1 MKKDTLVKT
10 VDLDAMLQAD
20 SIQTEATIVTEPKVI
35 VESVIETPIRMI
47 TESEYDEII
56 REWFYRLPKGFA
68 EVPYTNEEFTVLNE
82 VMVERG
88 YDPLTASV
96 MQLQLELSA
105 IDEAD
110 DTYDEE
116 YIGESFI
123 TEDDAADLTADDII
137 RILSSGKR
145 FSPKV
150 LNRIGKLIKRDAD
163 TDDIIEERLLD
174 ILGPDAK
181 HTDNIL
187 DIMHL
192 GNTDEVKLASYMQKR
207 TVSFKKFTGTPKS
220 INSIFSETGLSD
232 KALDALSTYR
242 WSATPAVG
250 PVEVLLAILL
260 KGGARPSGGDS
271 GDLVVDGKKF
281 EVKGLNARLKG
292 QSGFG
297 TPAAVRKAFYAG
309 YSALAKEYGIETASL
324 SGGAKKKANALDIIT
339 DQAAWGSGQWIKT
352 LNTMNQQ
359 IINIVGDDPSIYGAI
374 AKAMGVGF
382 SGMLEHLDSKDFAW
396 IERYIKRD
404 GTLDVAPFII
414 DLAEV
419 AFNYYVRETKVDW
432 FVVTNASESKSA
444 KKGDKE
450 ILIFPVSDFK
460 SHIGTH
466 IGIVIP
472 AFNDSAGVQGPNFGL
487 KLGSKSK
494 LLQ

>member
-1 MKKDTLVKT
+1 
-10 VDLDAMLQAD
+10 MLQTE
-20 SIQTEATIVTEPKVI
+20 SVQTEATVVTEPEVI
-35 VESVIETPIRMI
+35 AESVIESPTHMI
-47 TESEYDEII
+47 SESEYEDIL

-68 EVPYTNEEFTVLNE
+68 ESPYTDAEYAVLNE

-88 YDPLTASV
+88 FDPLTASV
-96 MQLQLELSA
+96 MQLQLELSV

-110 DTYDEE
+110 NTDEEE
-116 YIGESFI
+116 YIDESFI

-145 FSPKV
+145 LSPKI
-150 LNRIGKLIKRDAD
+150 LNRIGKLIRRDAD
-163 TDDIIEERLLD
+163 TDKRLEDRLED

-181 HTDNIL
+181 HADNIL
-187 DIMHL
+187 DIMYL
-192 GNTDEVKLASYMQKR
+192 GNTNEAKIAAYMENR
-207 TVSFKKFTGTPKS
+207 TISFKKFTGTPKS
-220 INSIFSETGLSD
+220 INSVFSETGLSD

-260 KGGARPSGGDS
+260 KGGARPGSGDS

-297 TPAAVRKAFYAG
+297 TPAAVRKAFFAG
-309 YSALAKEYGIETASL
+309 YARLAQDNGLELVSLTGTA
-324 SGGAKKKANALDIIT
+324 KQKDNALTIIT

-359 IINIVGDDPSIYGAI
+359 IINAVGDDPNIYGDI

-382 SGMLEHLDSKDFAW
+382 SGMLEHLDWPDFAW

-404 GTLDVAPFII
+404 GTLDVAPFIM

-450 ILIFPVSDFK
+450 ILIFPVGDFK